1 MGDSQKNASRA
12 GAEGQC
18 AAIESG
24 RPRLSLGI
32 VPVKVRGCD
41 GGREIEIYAF
51 LDNDSDTTLYL
62 YSFAQRFSAPQKP
75 IQFFVTSI
83 NAENSSRSGFEVA
96 FNVKALKGK
105 DEVHLDKVWTVDR
118 LPISKRDIPAEEDID
133 RWPHP
138 RGIEFPRL
146 DGDGKA
152 VGILIGKMT
161 FLRRFGSLK
170 RDVEGGSRMYGAAFT
185 ESFSSTKQEPPCS
198 RHP

>member
-62 YSFAQRFSAPQKP
+62 DSFAQSLSAPPKTYP
-75 IQFFVTSI
+75 VLCDF
-83 NAENSSRSGFEVA
+83 
-96 FNVKALKGK
+96 KK
-105 DEVHLDKVWTVDR
+105 
-118 LPISKRDIPAEEDID
+118 
-133 RWPHP
+133 
-138 RGIEFPRL
+138 
-146 DGDGKA
+146 
-152 VGILIGKMT
+152 
-161 FLRRFGSLK
+161 
-170 RDVEGGSRMYGAAFT
+170 
-185 ESFSSTKQEPPCS
+185 C
-198 RHP
+198 